1 MRAVLSAAAL
11 FMAGAPSP
19 GPTSDAILQAQ
30 PVVDRFYAAVVRC
43 GGRHPTKPMI
53 NVEGTAGVI
62 HFDGTNIVI
71 YPWETMGQ
79 GIQAALTAQAQSGG
93 VGSDGAGEYR
103 AIFNELL
110 LAHEMGHWVQQRGLI
125 ANRWQRE
132 YNANQ
137 MMVAFWREYPQGAA
151 TDRRLVEYLRFV
163 PGTSNPMPP
172 PAGESQERY
181 FNEHYFE
188 LMRSPAYGWYQNI
201 SGRLAVDE
209 RPQPRFCD
217 LVRRWTTTTD

>member
-1 MRAVLSAAAL
+1 MRASLAAAL
-11 FMAGAPSP
+11 LFITAASP
-19 GPTSDAILQAQ
+19 ADPVIDATTQAQ
-30 PVVDRFYAAVVRC
+30 PVVDRFYAAVVSC
-43 GGRHPTKPMI
+43 GGHYPAKPVI
-53 NVEGTAGVI
+53 HVEQSAGVI

-71 YPWETMGQ
+71 YPWETIGQ

-93 VGSDGAGEYR
+93 VGAEYR

-125 ANRWQRE
+125 SDRWQRE

-137 MMVAFWREYPQGAA
+137 MMVAFWREHPQGAA
-151 TDRRLVEYLRFV
+151 TDRRLADYLRFV
-163 PGTSNPMPP
+163 PGASNPMPP

-181 FNEHYFE
+181 FNEHYFD

-201 SGRLAVDE
+201 LGRLGSGLIAVT
-209 RPQPRFCD
+209 
-217 LVRRWTTTTD
+217 RR